1 MSRRTTVSG
10 PPLEP
15 RVKAWTGETLV
26 ELLDLAARR
35 TPSSVALVIRRG
47 MIDERWTYQQVS
59 ERSDRVAQRLR
70 RAGVEPG
77 DRVVTWSQND
87 PWLVA
92 AYFAIWKLG
101 AAIVPLDMHMQTD
114 VAVRIGARTEPRL
127 LLAGD
132 GVDLDAAERLGVP
145 ILSLD
150 EQRLDPVEDRSE
162 PAPPF
167 PDVRPGDVA
176 EVICTSGTTSDPKG
190 VVLTHGQIVHVVRM
204 FAQTVMGSE
213 PDRALG
219 HVPLSHMYAQTLLLL
234 MGLVGGSTLVF
245 LHSLM
250 PKAVRATML
259 RERITVLTLTPHLI
273 RLRLQAI
280 ESEARRTGREKQLQR
295 TRLIARRLPIRL
307 RRLLFR
313 SLLQPLGGALSVIGS
328 GSARL
333 DPELQEAW
341 ETFGVRVVQGY
352 GTTECPAITGHTR
365 DSRTTGTVGPP
376 LPGLEVRIARDNE
389 LLVRGPSVM
398 SGYWDAP
405 EATAEVLDADG
416 WLHTGDAARIDD
428 AGEIVILGRTRDRIA
443 LPSGLNVYP
452 EDVESA
458 LLATDVVRAAVVFE
472 SAPGRIA
479 AALVPVESDADDDTL
494 EAAVRAANGNLAS
507 HQRVGTWRR
516 WPDEDFPRTHTH
528 KIRRGP
534 VRDWFTR
541 MAAPGADTA
550 PAASDLEIGQ
560 RARPAGAEA
569 SVARLG
575 QLVAAVL
582 AELSGGRPPEIS
594 VSTTIESL
602 DLDSLMAV
610 SLALRIDEAFEA
622 ALSDDEIL
630 EMHDIGQLHELVLQR
645 QGQPPSP
652 PWSRWAFS
660 RPARLVR
667 RVLDASL
674 AGWAI
679 RVVAGPVVEGGGHL
693 DGLDGPVLVCPNHTS
708 HLDAP
713 VVRAAL
719 PSRLRGR
726 SAIAAAADVWFDGS
740 PLGPPSELIFGAI
753 PFGRSTDVRASL
765 ERVGDLVNDGFSV
778 IIFPEGT
785 RSADGQAL
793 PMREG
798 IGLLAR
804 GLRVPVIPAYIR
816 GAHEILPKGSCLP
829 RHRGRTSVT
838 VRFGAP
844 LQFGPEA
851 TGREITARVG
861 RAIEEL
867 GRLGG

>member
-1 MSRRTTVSG
+1 MSMNRTATG
-10 PPLEP
+10 PAVEP
-15 RVKAWTGETLV
+15 RIQALTGETLG
-26 ELLDLAARR
+26 ELLDLAAVR
-35 TPSSVALVIRRG
+35 TPSSIALVIRRG
-47 MIDERWTYQQVS
+47 MIDERWTYRQVS

-101 AAIVPLDMHMQTD
+101 AAIVPLDMRMQTD
-114 VAVRIGARTEPRL
+114 VAVRIGTRTEPRL
-127 LLAGD
+127 LLAGE
-132 GVDLDAAERLGVP
+132 GVDPDAAERLGVP

-150 EQRLDPVEDRSE
+150 EPSLDPIEGRTGPMLSLPE
-162 PAPPF
+162 
-167 PDVRPGDVA
+167 VRPSDVA

-204 FAQTVMGSE
+204 FAQTVTGGE
-213 PDRALG
+213 PDRILG
-219 HVPLSHMYAQTLLLL
+219 SIPLTHMYAQTLLL
-234 MGLVGGSTLVF
+234 MTGFVDGSTLVF

-250 PKAVRATML
+250 PKAVKATMQ
-259 RERITVLTLTPHLI
+259 REQITVLTLTPHLI

-280 ESEARRTGREKQLQR
+280 ESEARRTGREKQLQVMGR
-295 TRLIARRLPIRL
+295 IARRLPIRC

-313 SLLQPLGGALSVIGS
+313 SLLQRAGGALSVIGS

-352 GTTECPAITGHTR
+352 GTTECPAIAAHTR
-365 DSRTTGTVGPP
+365 RSRTVGTVGPP
-376 LPGLEVRIARDNE
+376 LPGLEVRIADDNE
-389 LLVRGPSVM
+389 LLVRGPCVM
-398 SGYWDAP
+398 SGYWNAP
-405 EATAEVLDADG
+405 EATAEVLDVDG

-428 AGEIVILGRTRDRIA
+428 AGEIVLLGRTRDRIA

-458 LLATDVVRAAVVFE
+458 LLATGAVRAAVVFE
-472 SAPGRIA
+472 STPGHLT
-479 AALVPVESDADDDTL
+479 AALVPVENEADDSTL
-494 EAAVRAANGNLAS
+494 DAAVREANHALAS
-507 HQRVGTWRR
+507 HQRVGSWRR
-516 WPDEDFPRTHTH
+516 WPEEDFPRTHTQ

-534 VRDWFTR
+534 VQEWFAQETT
-541 MAAPGADTA
+541 AGADAA
-550 PAASDLEIGQ
+550 PAASAVPQGQ
-560 RARPAGAEA
+560 PAGSTGAEVPVDGLA
-569 SVARLG
+569 

-582 AELSGGRPPEIS
+582 AESSGGRTPEVS
-594 VSTTIESL
+594 ASTTIESL
-602 DLDSLMAV
+602 ELDSLTAV

-622 ALSDDEIL
+622 ALSDDEVL
-630 EMHDIGQLHELVLQR
+630 EAHDVAQLRELVLQR
-645 QGQPPSP
+645 QGQPPAP
-652 PWSRWAFS
+652 PWSRWAFGE
-660 RPARLVR
+660 PARLVR

-674 AGWAI
+674 TGCAI
-679 RVVAGPVVEGGGHL
+679 GIVAGPEVKGGAHL
-693 DGLDGPVLVCPNHTS
+693 DGLEGPVLVCANHTS

-713 VVRAAL
+713 IVRAAL
-719 PSRLRGR
+719 PQGLRDR
-726 SAIAAAADVWFDGS
+726 AAIAAAADVWFDGS
-740 PLGPPSELIFGAI
+740 PLGPPSELAFGAI
-753 PFGRSTDVRASL
+753 PFGRTADVRASL

-785 RSADGQAL
+785 RSADGQVL

-804 GLRVPVIPAYIR
+804 GLRVPVVPAHID
-816 GAHEILPKGSCLP
+816 GAHEILPKGTWLP
-829 RHRGRTSVT
+829 SHRHRTRVT

-844 LQFGPEA
+844 LRFGPDA
-851 TGREITARVG
+851 TVRQITAQVG

-867 GRLGG
+867 GRARG